1 MIIAMLRL
9 TARGCRGERRRE
21 EEGEGGMEDCHKQ

>member
-9 TARGCRGERRRE
+9 TARGCGGGRGG
-21 EEGEGGMEDCHKQ
+21 GEKKKGGMEDCHKQ